1 MKRAFYS
8 LYSLS
13 IWKRVSGRDFN
24 PFDCFVRETS
34 CCVTLMFRLLTP
46 SSKWCYRSS
55 HVTSRDN
62 NAARGSSVS
71 LIKSKLLKPKVVFK
85 TAAEILHTDNDGHG
99 KSAAQLADDLFDE
112 SKALMA
118 DSDKADTLRKRL
130 EAAIDAGH
138 LTAMKML
145 GSLFLSSTFSEDYS
159 QLRGENLLEA
169 AAAGGETDALY
180 ELAVQLRSG
189 AVFGIAPG
197 LDRIHR
203 LLLKAADQGH
213 EQAQL
218 FLGILYITG
227 ELSGGEP
234 CYEKA
239 EHFLK
244 ASAASGLGLAQFILG
259 VFVLRGWSPT
269 AEMIIQSEDVRRVQT
284 LRTQAIKLIESAA
297 SKNHKNA
304 MQWLKALYDQEKLQ
318 EKQNSAAKKF
328 PPAVKSEDSG

>member
-1 MKRAFYS
+1 M
-8 LYSLS
+8 
-13 IWKRVSGRDFN
+13 WKRVTGEESIRFN
-24 PFDCFVRETS
+24 RSWREASFD
-34 CCVTLMFRLLTP
+34 
-46 SSKWCYRSS
+46 
-55 HVTSRDN
+55 VTSLYRLSALSQHWCCTSSRVTTRDD
-62 NAARGSSVS
+62 NASRVDSFNLS
-71 LIKSKLLKPKVVFK
+71 KSKFLKPKVVFK
-85 TAAEILHTDNDGHG
+85 TAAEILHSVTEAHG
-99 KSAAQLADDLFDE
+99 KSAAQFADDLFDE

-118 DSDKADTLRKRL
+118 DSGNADALRKRL
-130 EAAIDAGH
+130 DAAVDAGH

-180 ELAVQLRSG
+180 EIAVQLRSG

-213 EQAQL
+213 EQAQF

-227 ELSGGEP
+227 ELNGGVP

-244 ASAASGLGLAQFILG
+244 ASASSGLGLAQFILG
-259 VFVLRGWSPT
+259 IFVLRGWSPT
-269 AEMIIQSEDVRRVQT
+269 TEMILQSKDAKRIEA
-284 LRTQAIKLIESAA
+284 LRKQAIKLIESAA

-304 MQWLKALYDQEKLQ
+304 MLWLKALYDQERLQ
-318 EKQNSAAKKF
+318 KKQNSSAEKLTTEK
-328 PPAVKSEDSG
+328 PVDSG

>member
-1 MKRAFYS
+1 MNSFYWS
-8 LYSLS
+8 GFQRRCSATHMGNLWGWSS
-13 IWKRVSGRDFN
+13 IWCS
-24 PFDCFVRETS
+24 
-34 CCVTLMFRLLTP
+34 
-46 SSKWCYRSS
+46 RSS
-55 HVTSRDN
+55 HIIASDGGAGTTDS
-62 NAARGSSVS
+62 AKVS
-71 LIKSKLLKPKVVFK
+71 KPKLLKPKVVFK
-85 TAAEILHTDNDGHG
+85 TTAEILHSDAERSSG
-99 KSAAQLADDLFDE
+99 KSAAQLADELFE
-112 SKALMA
+112 QSKSFMA
-118 DSDKADTLRKRL
+118 DSRNADALKNRL

-138 LTAMKML
+138 LTAMKVL
-145 GSLFLSSTFSEDYS
+145 GSLFLSSTFPEDYS

-197 LDRIHR
+197 LDRIHNI
-203 LLLKAADQGH
+203 LLKAANQGH

-227 ELSGGEP
+227 ELNGGIP

-244 ASAASGLGLAQFILG
+244 AAASSGLGLAQFILG
-259 VFVLRGWSPT
+259 VFVLRGWAPT
-269 AEMIIQSEDVRRVQT
+269 AQVVLQSNDSKRIQA
-284 LRTQAIKLIESAA
+284 LRNQAIKLIESAA

-318 EKQNSAAKKF
+318 EKQKSTAERFPASKAA
-328 PPAVKSEDSG
+328 DIG